1 MDTARLAGWLGGFAR
16 HGLRPASPPAF
27 AFAVLCVAVASMLRL
42 AIDLIAPDAVPFA
55 TFFPAIL
62 IATLIA
68 GTAAGVFAMVLSALV
83 SWSMFVPPRFSMDHL
98 HTQDVVSLGLFFFA
112 ALAIIWV
119 ADRYRAVVRRLDE
132 EEAYRELVVEELG
145 HRVKNKLATVHAIL
159 RHELRGH
166 RDVWESAA
174 GRLRA
179 LMAADDFLA
188 AGDGGGDGVD
198 FREILQMELAPYGSA
213 SVAMRGE
220 PLMLHGKLPSVL
232 SLIVHE
238 LATNAAKYGA
248 LSAPNGVI
256 AIEWTE
262 RDGDIVVVWT
272 ESGGPDVVAPDK
284 RSFGTNLIER
294 SLDAFKGT
302 ARIEFARAGIVCR
315 MRFPRPAAAPPP
327 G

>member
-1 MDTARLAGWLGGFAR
+1 MDTTRFARWLGEFAR
-16 HGLRPASPPAF
+16 HGLRPASPAAF
-27 AFAVLCVAVASMLRL
+27 AFAVLCVAVATVLRL

-68 GTAAGVFAMVLSALV
+68 GTAAGVFAMALAALV
-83 SWSMFVPPRFSMDHL
+83 SWSIFVPPRFSIGHL
-98 HTQDVVSLGLFFFA
+98 HAEDVVSLGLFLFA
-112 ALAIIWV
+112 SLAIIWV

-132 EEAYRELVVEELG
+132 EEAYRKLVVEELG

-179 LMAADDFLA
+179 LMTADDFLA
-188 AGDGGGDGVD
+188 AEGGEGVD
-198 FREILQMELAPYGSA
+198 FRELVQMELAPYGSA

-315 MRFPRPAAAPPP
+315 MRFPRPAAAPPSSI
-327 G
+327 

>member
-1 MDTARLAGWLGGFAR
+1 MNYNKFAGSLGALAR
-16 HGLRPASPPAF
+16 HGLRPASPAAF
-27 AFAVLCVAVASMLRL
+27 AFALLCVVVATLLRL
-42 AIDLIAPDAVPFA
+42 AIDLIASNAVPFA
-55 TFFPAIL
+55 TYFPAVL

-68 GTAAGVFAMVLSALV
+68 GTAAGVVAMALSALV
-83 SWSMFVPPRFSMDHL
+83 AWFMFVPPRFSMGHL
-98 HTQDVVSLGLFFFA
+98 HADDIVSLGLFVFA
-112 ALAIIWV
+112 ALTIIWV
-119 ADRYRAVVRRLDE
+119 AARYRAVVRRLDE

-166 RDVWESAA
+166 RDVWESAS

-188 AGDGGGDGVD
+188 AGETEGVD
-198 FREILQMELAPYGSA
+198 FREILEMELAPYGSA

-272 ESGGPDVVAPDK
+272 ETGGPAVVAPDK
-284 RSFGTNLIER
+284 RSFGTSLIER

-302 ARIEFARAGIVCR
+302 ARIEFAPAGIVCR
-315 MRFPRPAAAPPP
+315 MRFPRPDATSPNRV
-327 G
+327 